1 MNEMLGNYRVVDLTK
16 KLYPEKETRRLEI
29 RRFLVEMTTTVAYHS
44 EMDLMSHLGTH
55 VEAPYHQQ
63 DDWPDVLQLPTTAF
77 MRRGVVLYLGE
88 IQPCAI
94 ISVEDLEQADRG
106 RLRAGDVVILTSPY
120 HSEPFS
126 LRANDQRPHI
136 GTESA
141 RWLADKNVKAV
152 GLGDSVAIGDSVTV
166 KNAELESF
174 AFHDILM
181 AQNVTFIEVMENL
194 DELRDDIFLII
205 FLPLPIA
212 GLDSCPVRV
221 VALEGVP
228 GFSPAG

>member
-1 MNEMLGNYRVVDLTK
+1 MNEMLGDYRVVDLTK
-16 KLYPEKETRRLEI
+16 KLYPGQEKRRLEI

-44 EMDLMSHLGTH
+44 EMDLTSHLGTH

-63 DDWPDVLQLPTTAF
+63 DGWPDVLQLPTTAF
-77 MRRGVVLYLGE
+77 IGRGVILHLDE
-88 IQPCAI
+88 IRPCAI
-94 ISVEDLEQADRG
+94 ISVENLEQADQD
-106 RLRAGDVVILTSPY
+106 RLRAGDVAILTSPY
-120 HSEPFS
+120 HCEPFS
-126 LRANDQRPHI
+126 LRQDDQRPHV
-136 GTESA
+136 GAESA

-152 GLGDSVAIGDSVTV
+152 GFGDSIAIGDSVTV
-166 KNAELESF
+166 RNAEVESF
-174 AFHDILM
+174 AFHEILM

-194 DELRDDIFLII
+194 DELRDDIFLIT

-228 GFSPAG
+228 GFSPAR